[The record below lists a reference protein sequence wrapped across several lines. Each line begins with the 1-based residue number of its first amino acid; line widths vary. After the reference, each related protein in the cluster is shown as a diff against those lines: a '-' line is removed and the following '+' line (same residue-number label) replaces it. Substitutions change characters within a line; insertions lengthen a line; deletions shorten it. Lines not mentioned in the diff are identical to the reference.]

1 MTMKE
6 KMLVGTVLLL
16 VLGSFAQAQ
25 DGDLH
30 GVLDLT
36 YQSKYL
42 WRGFDV
48 YSDKSAVQPSIDL
61 DLYGT
66 GLGLRAE
73 GHRANSGGFENTE
86 RWDYTLYYRNA
97 LFAGEAHATNY
108 MIGYQYFNYPQ
119 QSSHSRGGVTPE
131 TGTFD
136 IHEVHAALSWPAIL
150 PVEGLV
156 PTYVLVKLAPVNS
169 GTMVG
174 ARSPSTGTASGWV
187 HIFMLD
193 YGMPIQGLLPGI
205 PEQTLHLHSEVVFND
220 GFGLAGENVDHDW
233 SNAVFGVSTGFNLS
247 DNVVLTPGVYY
258 QATMDSSVN
267 NDKDETWMA
276 LSMMCKF

>member
-1 MTMKE
+1 MKE
-6 KMLVGTVLLL
+6 KMLVSTVFLL

-30 GVLDLT
+30 GALDLT

-48 YSDKSAVQPSIDL
+48 YGDKSAVQPSIDL

-73 GHRANSGGFENTE
+73 GHRANSSGHENTE

-108 MIGYQYFNYPQ
+108 MIGYRYFNYPQ
-119 QSSHSRGGVTPE
+119 QSSHSRGGVNPE

-136 IHEVHAALSWPAIL
+136 IQEVHAILSWPSIL

-156 PTYVLVKLAPVNS
+156 PTYVLVKLSPVNS

-174 ARSPSTGTASGWV
+174 GRSPSTGTASGFA

-193 YGMPIQGLLPGI
+193 YGMPIQGLLPDI

-220 GFGLAGENVDHDW
+220 GVGPAGQNADHDW
-233 SNAVFGVSTGFNLS
+233 SNAVFGISTGFNLS
-247 DNVVLTPGVYY
+247 DNIVLTPGVYY

-267 NDKDETWMA
+267 DDKDETWMA
-276 LSMMCKF
+276 LSMMYKF